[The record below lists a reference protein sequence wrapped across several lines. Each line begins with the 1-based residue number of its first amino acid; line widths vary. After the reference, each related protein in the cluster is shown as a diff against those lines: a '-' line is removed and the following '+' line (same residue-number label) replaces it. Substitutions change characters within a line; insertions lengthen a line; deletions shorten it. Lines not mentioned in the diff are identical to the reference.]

1 MSYPNPGPLSHVVPL
16 AEDDGP
22 EFYEYGKNCGGGVK
36 ARPEEVIG
44 RCSACDAL
52 VDADGDA
59 VDVCSYS
66 PECCAICGHRPCDQ
80 SC

>member
-1 MSYPNPGPLSHVVPL
+1 MAATNIIPL
-16 AEDDGP
+16 APDDEP
-22 EFYEYGKNCGGGVK
+22 EFYEYGKNCPGGVE
-36 ARPEEVIG
+36 ARKEDVVG

-52 VDADGDA
+52 VDEDGEA

-66 PECCAICGHRPCDQ
+66 PVCCQVCGYKPCDQ